1 MTVAIVVGAQWGD
14 EGKGKVVDL
23 LSEETNMVVR
33 YGGGANAGH
42 TLVIDGQQL
51 ITHLIPSG
59 VLHPGTRCVLG
70 DGMVIDPDV
79 LVKEIGECKAMGL
92 LAGDELLIGE
102 GAHLVMPYHRLLE
115 GLRED
120 RSAKIGKSIGTTR
133 RGIGPTYESKC
144 ARRGV
149 RAMDLGNR
157 GRLEE
162 LFEANLHEIVAIVAH
177 HGAQPPSAAQVTEWI
192 DDVMRAGEILLPS
205 VGDAGSAVH
214 RAIEAG
220 EHVLFE
226 GAQGALLDIDHGTY
240 PYVTSSS
247 TLASGA
253 PQSLGIGPTCIDKV
267 IGITKAY
274 CTRVGEGPFP
284 TEMHG
289 AEEESWREAG
299 GEFGATTGRPRR
311 CGWLDAAALRRVV
324 RTNGISA
331 LALTKLDILSGRG
344 TIKVCV
350 GYRVQ
355 GEVVSELPRQE
366 QQATEPVFEEFP
378 GWDEDISGARSIEE
392 LPTNARKYVDAL
404 EAMTGV
410 PFCLLSV
417 GPDRKQTI
425 LLREQF

>member
-1 MTVAIVVGAQWGD
+1 MTVAVVVGAQWGD
-14 EGKGKVVDL
+14 EGKGKIVDL
-23 LSEETNMVVR
+23 LSEEANMVVR

-42 TLVIDGQQL
+42 TLVKDGKQL
-51 ITHLIPSG
+51 VTHLVPSG

-79 LVKEIGECKAMGL
+79 LVKEIGECRDLGL
-92 LAGDELLIGE
+92 LANGELLVGE
-102 GAHLVMPYHRLLE
+102 GAHLVMPYHRLVE

-120 RSAKIGKSIGTTR
+120 RSARVGKSIGTTR

-149 RAMDLGNR
+149 RVMDLYDR
-157 GRLEE
+157 KRMED
-162 LFEANLHEIVAIVAH
+162 LFEQNLSELGAIVQH
-177 HGAQPPSAAQVTEWI
+177 YGGELPSKETVSSWI
-192 DDVMRAGEILLPS
+192 DDAMRAGESIQQS
-205 VGDAGSAVH
+205 VGDAGMSVH
-214 RAIEAG
+214 QAIEAG
-220 EHVLFE
+220 ENVLFE
-226 GAQGALLDIDHGTY
+226 GAQGALLDLDHGTY

-247 TLASGA
+247 TLAGGA
-253 PQSLGIGPTCIDKV
+253 PQGVGIGPTKIDKV

-284 TEMHG
+284 TEMLG
-289 AEEESWREAG
+289 AEEESWRQAG

-311 CGWLDAAALRRVV
+311 CGWLDVASLRRVV
-324 RTNGISA
+324 RTNGLAS

-350 GYRVQ
+350 GYRVR
-355 GEVVSELPRQE
+355 GEVVSELPRRE
-366 QQATEPVFEEFP
+366 ADCGEPVYEELE
-378 GWDEDISGARSIEE
+378 GWQEDISGARSLDDMPAKAQEFV
-392 LPTNARKYVDAL
+392 AQL

-410 PFCLLSV
+410 PICIVSV

-425 LLREQF
+425 ILREQF

>member
-23 LSEETNMVVR
+23 LSEEADMVVR

-42 TLVIDGQQL
+42 TLVIDGKQL

-79 LVKEIGECKAMGL
+79 LVKEIAKCKEMGL
-92 LAGDELLIGE
+92 LAGGELLIGE

-120 RSAKIGKSIGTTR
+120 RSAKLGTSIGTTR

-162 LFEANLHEIVAIVAH
+162 LFEANLSEISALVSHYGGDA
-177 HGAQPPSAAQVTEWI
+177 PSSEQVREWI
-192 DDVMRAGEILLPS
+192 DELMRAGEILLPS
-205 VGDAGSAVH
+205 VGDASLEVH
-214 RAIEAG
+214 QAITRG
-220 EHVLFE
+220 QHVLFE

-253 PQSLGIGPTCIDKV
+253 PQSLAIGPTQIDKV

-284 TEMHG
+284 TEMQG
-289 AEEESWREAG
+289 EEEAIWREAG

-311 CGWLDAAALRRVV
+311 CGWLDVAALRRVV
-324 RTNGISA
+324 RINGLSS

-344 TIKVCV
+344 AIKVCV
-350 GYRVQ
+350 GYRVK
-355 GEVVSELPRQE
+355 GEVRQELPRRAE
-366 QQATEPVFEEFP
+366 EAMEPLFEEFA
-378 GWDEDISGARSIEE
+378 GWDEDISAARSLDD
-392 LPTNARKYVDAL
+392 LPTKARDYVSAL

-410 PFCLLSV
+410 PFSLVSI
-417 GPDRKQTI
+417 GPDRNQTI
-425 LLREQF
+425 LLRDTF

>member
-1 MTVAIVVGAQWGD
+1 MRTWRRQKVAACFSA
-14 EGKGKVVDL
+14 L
-23 LSEETNMVVR
+23 
-33 YGGGANAGH
+33 
-42 TLVIDGQQL
+42 
-51 ITHLIPSG
+51 
-59 VLHPGTRCVLG
+59 
-70 DGMVIDPDV
+70 VIDPDV
-79 LVKEIGECKAMGL
+79 LLKEIRECKAMGL

-120 RSAKIGKSIGTTR
+120 RSALKGKSIGTTR

-157 GRLEE
+157 ARLEE
-162 LFEANLHEIVAIVAH
+162 LFESNLSEIGALLAH
-177 HGAQPPSAAQVTEWI
+177 YGGEAPSAPQVREWI
-192 DDVMRAGEILLPS
+192 DHLMRAGESLIPS
-205 VGDAGSAVH
+205 VGDAGLAVH
-214 RAIEAG
+214 QAMKAG
-220 EHVLFE
+220 QNVLFE
-226 GAQGALLDIDHGTY
+226 GAQGALLDLDHGTY

-253 PQSLGIGPTCIDKV
+253 PQSLGVGPTSIDKV

-284 TEMHG
+284 TEMEG
-289 AEEESWREAG
+289 AEEQSWREAG

-324 RTNGISA
+324 RMNGLSS

-344 TIKVCV
+344 AIKVCV
-350 GYRVQ
+350 GYRVN
-355 GEVVSELPRQE
+355 GEVLPELPRRE
-366 QQATEPVFEEFP
+366 TDATEPVFKEFA
-378 GWDEDISGARSIEE
+378 GWEEDISGARSLSE
-392 LPTNARKYVDAL
+392 LPANARDYVAAI

-425 LLREQF
+425 ILHEQF

>member
-23 LSEETNMVVR
+23 LSEETKMVVR

-42 TLVIDGQQL
+42 TLVLSGKQL

-59 VLHPGTRCVLG
+59 VLHPGTKCVLG
-70 DGMVIDPDV
+70 DGMVIDPNV

-102 GAHLVMPYHRLLE
+102 GAHLVMPYHKLLE

-120 RSAKIGKSIGTTR
+120 RSAELGKSIGTTR

-157 GRLEE
+157 SRLEE
-162 LFEANLHEIVAIVAH
+162 LFEANLGEIRALVSH
-177 HGAQPPSAAQVTEWI
+177 YGKEPPSAAQVTEWI
-192 DDVMRAGEILLPS
+192 DELMRAGEILLPS
-205 VGDAGSAVH
+205 VGDAGQAVSQ
-214 RAIEAG
+214 AIASG
-220 EHVLFE
+220 QHVLFE

-253 PQSLGIGPTCIDKV
+253 PQSLGIGPTRIDKV

-284 TEMHG
+284 TEMQG

-324 RTNGISA
+324 RTNGLSS

-344 TIKVCV
+344 PIKVCV
-350 GYRVQ
+350 GYRVN
-355 GEVVSELPRQE
+355 GEVIRELPRREE
-366 QQATEPVFEEFP
+366 QGLEPVYEEFA
-378 GWDEDISGARSIEE
+378 GWDEDISGARSVDE
-392 LPTNARKYVDAL
+392 LPSNARNYVAAL

-417 GPDRKQTI
+417 GPDRTQTI
-425 LLREQF
+425 ILREQF